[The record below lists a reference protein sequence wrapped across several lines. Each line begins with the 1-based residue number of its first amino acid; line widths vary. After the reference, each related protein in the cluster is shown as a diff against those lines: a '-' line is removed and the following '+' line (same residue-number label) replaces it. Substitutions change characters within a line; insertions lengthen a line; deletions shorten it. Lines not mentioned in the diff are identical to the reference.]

1 MMDADRDGFIGENDL
16 RDIHMNLGRQPSEA
30 DLKKMLAECPG
41 QLNFTSFLTL
51 FGEKMHGENKARFKW
66 WFSYYHALTY
76 YLYNWQLVLHWTL
89 KQPFSIN
96 NVGVMQ
102 CAYIYF
108 IKDAGI
114 KI

>member
-51 FGEKMHGENKARFKW
+51 FGEKMHGENKARFK
-66 WFSYYHALTY
+66 
-76 YLYNWQLVLHWTL
+76 
-89 KQPFSIN
+89 
-96 NVGVMQ
+96 
-102 CAYIYF
+102 
-108 IKDAGI
+108 
-114 KI
+114 